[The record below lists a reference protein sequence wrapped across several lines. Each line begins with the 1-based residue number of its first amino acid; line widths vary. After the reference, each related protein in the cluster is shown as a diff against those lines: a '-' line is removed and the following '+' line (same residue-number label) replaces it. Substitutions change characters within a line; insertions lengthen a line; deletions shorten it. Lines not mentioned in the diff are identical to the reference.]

1 MCIKF
6 LRSQIIILQL
16 IIINKRRQLIRK
28 KATGIVRRIDDLG
41 RVVIPKEIRR
51 TLRIREGD
59 PLEIFTD
66 REGGVILKK
75 YSPIGELTDFSKEYA
90 ESLQQ
95 AIGHIV
101 LIADKDAFISVSGA
115 PKRDYME
122 RKVSVELEKV
132 MEDRRAVLITE
143 QNKTIPLHNDEET
156 GKYASQV
163 ISPII
168 AEGDAIGAVIILSK
182 ESGEKLGELELK
194 LSETA
199 SAFLGKQMEQ

>member
-1 MCIKF
+1 M
-6 LRSQIIILQL
+6 
-16 IIINKRRQLIRK
+16 

-95 AIGHIV
+95 AIGHIIV
-101 LIADKDAFISVSGA
+101 IADKDAFISASGA
-115 PKRDYME
+115 PKKDYME
-122 RKVSVELEKV
+122 RKVSAELEKI
-132 MEDRRAVLITE
+132 MEDRKATLVTDST
-143 QNKTIPLHNDEET
+143 KTIPLHNDEEP
-156 GKYASQV
+156 GKYSSQV
-163 ISPII
+163 IAPII
-168 AEGDAIGAVIILSK
+168 AEGDAIGAVLILSK
-182 ESGEKLGELELK
+182 QSGEKFSELELK
-194 LSETA
+194 LAETA
-199 SAFLGKQMEQ
+199 ASFLGKQMEQ

>member
-1 MCIKF
+1 M
-6 LRSQIIILQL
+6 
-16 IIINKRRQLIRK
+16 

-95 AIGHIV
+95 AIGHI
-101 LIADKDAFISVSGA
+101 IVSGA
-115 PKRDYME
+115 SKKDYIE
-122 RKVSVELEKV
+122 RKISNELEVIMDGRK
-132 MEDRRAVLITE
+132 ATLIVE
-143 QNKTIPLHNDEET
+143 EGKTIPLHNDEDVGE
-156 GKYASQV
+156 YSNQV
-163 ISPII
+163 IAPII
-168 AEGDAIGAVIILSK
+168 AEGDAIGAVMILSK
-182 ESGEKLGELELK
+182 TPGEKFSEIELK
-194 LSETA
+194 LAETA
-199 SAFLGKQMEQ
+199 AAFLGKQMEQ

>member
-1 MCIKF
+1 
-6 LRSQIIILQL
+6 
-16 IIINKRRQLIRK
+16 
-28 KATGIVRRIDDLG
+28 
-41 RVVIPKEIRR
+41 
-51 TLRIREGD
+51 
-59 PLEIFTD
+59 
-66 REGGVILKK
+66 
-75 YSPIGELTDFSKEYA
+75 
-90 ESLQQ
+90 
-95 AIGHIV
+95 
-101 LIADKDAFISVSGA
+101 
-115 PKRDYME
+115 ME